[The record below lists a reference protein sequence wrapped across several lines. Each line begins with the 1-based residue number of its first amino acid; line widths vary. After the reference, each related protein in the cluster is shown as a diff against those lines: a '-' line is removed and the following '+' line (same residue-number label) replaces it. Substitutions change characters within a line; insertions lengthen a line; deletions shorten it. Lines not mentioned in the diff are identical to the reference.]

1 MSKRIH
7 TGYVECPNCG
17 CYTDD
22 MYLPPGGGSPFL
34 PYWCG
39 GCVRSYA
46 ADVWSVLSGTHDV
59 WCDECGGYIACDLA
73 PQIAQRYADHH
84 GVEHNH
90 EVWIDVT

>member
-1 MSKRIH
+1 MGKPIH

-39 GCVRSYA
+39 GCVRSY
-46 ADVWSVLSGTHDV
+46 
-59 WCDECGGYIACDLA
+59 IACDLA

-84 GVEHNH
+84 GVKHNH
-90 EVWIDVT
+90 EVWIDAT